1 MKKTSV
7 WLLAGFLSVVTIAP
21 TPAQQVVER
30 QGFEKKLAQIEFPEK
45 SYDFGQIPEQ
55 AGPVQHTFEFV
66 NTGEVPVK
74 ILGVQAACG
83 CTTPAWTKEAIAP
96 GEKGTVVAEYDPT
109 NRPGVFNKTLTV
121 NTSAEPTV
129 VILNIKGTVK
139 PRPRT
144 ATDDFPTEMGKLRVK
159 YRGFNMGRVTTDAP
173 VSKVFEVY
181 NQGTEP
187 LVFKEEVLAPAHI
200 EVSFRPKELAPNSR
214 GEIVL
219 TYDVKARNELGW
231 VSDNLVLF
239 TNEGPEEGRKS
250 FSVMAT
256 IEEYFPPMTEEE
268 MGKAPR
274 LQLDKTNFDFGKVK
288 EGTTVETEFVI
299 TNTGK
304 QELNIRSTKANC
316 GCTVSTPE
324 KDTLAPGESSKIKV
338 TFDTRGRRG
347 NQYKTVTIFSNDPLA
362 PTQTITLKADVKE

>member
-7 WLLAGFLSVVTIAP
+7 WLLAGFLSIASVNEGQ
-21 TPAQQVVER
+21 AQQLIER
-30 QGFEKKLAQIEFPEK
+30 QGFEKKLAQIEFAEK
-45 SYDFGQIPEQ
+45 THDFGQVPEQ
-55 AGPVQHTFEFV
+55 GGAVQHTFEFT
-66 NTGEVPVK
+66 NSGEVPVT
-74 ILGVQAACG
+74 ILGVKASCG
-83 CTTPAWTKEAIAP
+83 CTTPAWTKEEIAP
-96 GEKGTVVAEYDPT
+96 GEKGMVIAEYNPA
-109 NRPGVFNKTLTV
+109 NRPGAFHKTLTV
-121 NTSAEPTV
+121 STSAEPNV

-144 ATDDFPTEMGKLRVK
+144 AADDFPTEMGNLRVK
-159 YRGFNMGRVTTDAP
+159 YRGFNMGRVLTEAP

-187 LVFKEEVLAPAHI
+187 LVFQEKVLAPEHI
-200 EVSFRPKELAPNSR
+200 KVSFRPEEIAPESR

-231 VSDNLVLF
+231 VSDNLVVF
-239 TNEGPEEGRKS
+239 TNESEEQSRKS

-268 MGKAPR
+268 IGRAPR
-274 LQLDKTNFDFGKVK
+274 LQLDKTTHDFGNIK
-288 EGTTVETEFVI
+288 EGNVVETAFII

-304 QELNIRSTKANC
+304 EDLNIRKTKANC

-324 KDTLAPGESSKIKV
+324 KDTLAPGESSQIKV
-338 TFDTRGRRG
+338 TFDTKGRRG
-347 NQYKTVTIFSNDPLA
+347 NQYKTVTIFSNDPVA
-362 PTQTITLKADVKE
+362 PTQTVTLKGDVKE

>member
-1 MKKTSV
+1 MKKASV
-7 WLLAGFLSVVTIAP
+7 WLLAGFLSVITFSGAH
-21 TPAQQVVER
+21 AQQVVER
-30 QGFEKKLAQIEFPEK
+30 QGFEKKLAQVQFTEN
-45 SYDFGQIPEQ
+45 SHDFGQVPEQ
-55 AGPVQHTFEFV
+55 DGPVRHTFEFT
-66 NTGEVPVK
+66 NTGEVPVQ
-74 ILGVQAACG
+74 ILGVKAACG
-83 CTTPAWTKEAIAP
+83 CTTPSWTKEAIAP
-96 GEKGTVVAEYDPT
+96 GEKGLVMAEYDPT

-121 NTSAEPTV
+121 NTSAEPSV
-129 VILNIKGTVK
+129 VILNIRGTVK

-144 ATDDFPTEMGKLRVK
+144 AVDDFPTEMGKLRVK
-159 YRGFNMGRVTTDAP
+159 YRGFNMGRVTTEAP

-187 LVFKEEVLAPAHI
+187 LVFKENFIAPEHLK
-200 EVSFRPKELAPNSR
+200 VSFRPKELAPNSR

-239 TNEGPEEGRKS
+239 TNEGEVEGRKG

-268 MGKAPR
+268 MVAAPR
-274 LQLDKTNFDFGKVK
+274 LQLDKTNFDFGNVK
-288 EGTTVETEFVI
+288 EGNLVETDFVI

-304 QELNIRSTKANC
+304 QDLNIRKTKANC

-338 TFDTRGRRG
+338 TFNTKGRRG

-362 PTQTITLKADVKE
+362 PTQTVTIKGEVKE

>member
-7 WLLAGFLSVVTIAP
+7 WLLTGFFSVATL
-21 TPAQQVVER
+21 TNSPAQQVVTR
-30 QGFEKKLAQIEFPEK
+30 QGFEKKLAQIEFAEK
-45 SYDFGQIPEQ
+45 SHDFGQIPEQ
-55 AGPVQHTFEFV
+55 EGPVQHTFEFT

-96 GEKGTVVAEYDPT
+96 GETGTVVAEYDPT
-109 NRPGVFNKTLTV
+109 NRPGAFNKTLTV
-121 NTSAEPTV
+121 NTSTEPSV

-139 PRPRT
+139 PKPRT
-144 ATDDFPTEMGKLRVK
+144 AADDFPTEMGSLRVK
-159 YRGFNMGRVTTDAP
+159 YRGFNMGNVTTEAP

-181 NQGTEP
+181 NQGAEP
-187 LVFKEEVLAPAHI
+187 LVFQEEVLAPEHI
-200 EVSFRPKELAPNSR
+200 TVSFRPQELAPGSR
-214 GEIVL
+214 GELIL

-231 VSDNLVLF
+231 VSDNLVFF
-239 TNEGPEEGRKS
+239 TNEAEEENRKS

-256 IEEYFPPMTEEE
+256 IEEYFAPMTEEE
-268 MGKAPR
+268 MARAPR
-274 LQLDKTNFDFGKVK
+274 LQLDKTKHDFGNVK

-304 QELNIRSTKANC
+304 QELNIRKTKANC

-324 KDTLAPGESSKIKV
+324 KDTLAPGESSNVKV

-362 PTQTITLKADVKE
+362 PTQTVTIKGDVKE